1 MSDAYDNIYYHRHSF
16 NLGKEAF
23 DMNKKIVYLIY
34 TLIFIIIYILQL
46 VNAYN
51 FKNILL
57 TLTAA
62 LLIITELSSGLLTS
76 GNRMQAN
83 LNTAK
88 NENRFAATNLFLL
101 LAIPPA
107 IVLLLTYLTLPF

>member
-1 MSDAYDNIYYHRHSF
+1 
-16 NLGKEAF
+16 
-23 DMNKKIVYLIY
+23 MNKKIIYLIY

-46 VNAYN
+46 LNVYN

-62 LLIITELSSGLLTS
+62 LLIIAVLSSGLLTS
-76 GNRMQAN
+76 GDRMRAN

-88 NENRFAATNLFLL
+88 NENHFATTNLFLL
-101 LAIPPA
+101 LAVPPA
-107 IVLLLTYLTLPF
+107 IVLLLSYLTLPF

>member
-1 MSDAYDNIYYHRHSF
+1 
-16 NLGKEAF
+16 
-23 DMNKKIVYLIY
+23 MNKKIVYLIY

-46 VNAYN
+46 VNVYN

-62 LLIITELSSGLLTS
+62 LLIISVLSSGLLTS
-76 GNRMQAN
+76 GNRIQAN
-83 LNTAK
+83 LNIAK

-107 IVLLLTYLTLPF
+107 IVLLLSYLTLPF